1 MTLPAQINAK
11 LHQGRLSLSGT
22 RVNVVVSIAELGFF
36 LLSLF
41 HNVLPSF
48 FLVLLSREMGGGS
61 AERIGTPPW
70 KYTLSNEPGRPSC
83 RLSSAQAASTHRACG
98 QHPTSWGGQES

>member
-36 LLSLF
+36 CFLSSIMFSLLSF
-41 HNVLPSF
+41 
-48 FLVLLSREMGGGS
+48 
-61 AERIGTPPW
+61 
-70 KYTLSNEPGRPSC
+70 
-83 RLSSAQAASTHRACG
+83 
-98 QHPTSWGGQES
+98 